1 MLVGIAPD
9 GAQPPVVSN
18 PAGGW
23 TDLRD
28 RLEADLRAQGA
39 ILMQQV
45 RTLLLGL
52 RQLPVLTPAAYRR
65 AGELRGVEMLVI
77 ARALERA
84 GGRVGGGAAG
94 LRAARRVLGALVLPG
109 GPDQAPKAQR
119 RSLPELAGDARS
131 AAAMLEVLQAAD
143 IVRPADGMGR
153 EHAWHLDHDYLARAV
168 LVEAR
173 QSDRWTVALREGLA
187 RYNEAT
193 GSWRARWAALLPIS
207 TQARLVWERTLGRL
221 RYGDAANYARLS
233 AVKPLLL
240 ASCLGLLGWGAQVW
254 IDDRR
259 LTNEAQSIYDR
270 FRTTEESEAVLEI
283 WRAPALLRGRLLT
296 FLRASPARLDTA
308 LLTNWPLAQSGLEQN
323 LLLQMTGLLQ
333 ARLGTVRDS
342 EVASGLSQSYA
353 AVAARLTDPAAV
365 LAATTALRA
374 RLGAAT
380 SAFSAYSLG
389 QSYAVVA
396 ARLTHPAAV
405 LVEATALRAQ
415 LEAATDTSAHG
426 FARAYAAVAAKLAD
440 PAAVLAATTALRTQ
454 LETTTD
460 TQLAEDVARA
470 YARVAERA
478 LALPDPIGARS
489 SKPGVIRDLIIML
502 GHPFLSR
509 GDTEFWLR
517 LFDLSR
523 VGILPMTQWQQWH
536 GGLIPSAATWRRFV
550 RRPYL
555 FDEARPRL
563 YPLSGQIRSSWLGF
577 VPQDHV

>member
-1 MLVGIAPD
+1 
-9 GAQPPVVSN
+9 
-18 PAGGW
+18 
-23 TDLRD
+23 
-28 RLEADLRAQGA
+28 
-39 ILMQQV
+39 
-45 RTLLLGL
+45 
-52 RQLPVLTPAAYRR
+52 
-65 AGELRGVEMLVI
+65 MLVI

-153 EHAWHLDHDYLARAV
+153 EHAWQLDHDYLARAV

-365 LAATTALRA
+365 LAATTALR
-374 RLGAAT
+374 
-380 SAFSAYSLG
+380 
-389 QSYAVVA
+389 
-396 ARLTHPAAV
+396 
-405 LVEATALRAQ
+405 
-415 LEAATDTSAHG
+415 
-426 FARAYAAVAAKLAD
+426 
-440 PAAVLAATTALRTQ
+440 TQ

-555 FDEARPRL
+555 FDEARLRL